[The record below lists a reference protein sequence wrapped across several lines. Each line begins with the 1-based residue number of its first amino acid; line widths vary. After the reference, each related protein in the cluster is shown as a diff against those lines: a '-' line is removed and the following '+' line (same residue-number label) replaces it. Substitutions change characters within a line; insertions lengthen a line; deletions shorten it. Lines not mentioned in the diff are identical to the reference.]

1 MCQLKGF
8 DMTNTL
14 IILCECNKLEYS
26 IITVFW
32 LLSIREIMNGNLE
45 LLQTDSKLYCM
56 EKRRV

>member
-1 MCQLKGF
+1 
-8 DMTNTL
+8 MTNTL

-56 EKRRV
+56 EKPRV